1 MNSFEEGRAYIDDA
15 WIILAEAEESVEK
28 GHFHRAVRK
37 CQESVELALKGL
49 LRMYGVEYP
58 KRHLFASI
66 LQRSPLVQLV
76 DPDELNAII
85 EIADRLAEER
95 EVSFYGSGQAAAS
108 QLFSDADARESISD
122 GKKVLEFVRRLV
134 PKPAEGR

>member
-1 MNSFEEGRAYIDDA
+1 MNSFREGRAYVDDA
-15 WIILAEAEESVEK
+15 RIILAEAEESLGK

-58 KRHLFASI
+58 KGHLFASI
-66 LQRSPLVQLV
+66 LQRSPLVHLV
-76 DPDELNAII
+76 DPEELNAII

-95 EVSFYGSGQAAAS
+95 EVSFYGSGQVSAS
-108 QLFSDADARESISD
+108 ELFQR
-122 GKKVLEFVRRLV
+122 G
-134 PKPAEGR
+134 